1 MTTDLQKN
9 LKEQVYNQIENYK
22 NGTDKEKKIAEKLE
36 IIANKINCFQC
47 LDTQQSW
54 YYREQFHKIDGK
66 GDYYKMTCSV
76 CSSNRWIEDS
86 HICDLYGIFDIKL
99 FNRDSQDGS
108 ERIKELE
115 KRAFV
120 LYPELN
126 FEPPTYK
133 KIETRKE
140 SLKKS
145 TYKLDL
151 EIGSIL
157 NNCLKICRAYFG
169 DIPSIVS
176 LISKIQLNIENVNE
190 DNNKEEII
198 CEEVDSKKFIY
209 IKIENKSR
217 IKEKSILGIY
227 KYSKYKLDVDIHF
240 TLLEPDN
247 DTAYKNCKEIINKI
261 GTKEM
266 EEVIKI
272 FTLIITNEKE

>member
-1 MTTDLQKN
+1 MNTELQYN
-9 LKEQVYNQIENYK
+9 LKDQVYKQIENYK
-22 NGTDKEKKIAEKLE
+22 NGTKKEQNIAEKLE
-36 IIANKINCFQC
+36 IIASKINCFQC

-54 YYREQFHKIDGK
+54 YYRELSHKRDGK
-66 GDYYKMTCSV
+66 GDFYKMTCSV

-86 HICDLYGIFDIKL
+86 HVCLLYGTFDIKL

-108 ERIKELE
+108 ERVKELI

-126 FEPPTYK
+126 IEPPTYK

-140 SLKKS
+140 FLQKS

-151 EIGSIL
+151 EIGNIL
-157 NNCLKICRAYFG
+157 NNCQKICRAYFG

-176 LISKIQLNIENVNE
+176 LISKIQLNIENVSEN
-190 DNNKEEII
+190 NNKEEII
-198 CEEVDSKKFIY
+198 CEEVNNKKFIY
-209 IKIENKSR
+209 IRIENKS
-217 IKEKSILGIY
+217 IKKEKSILGFY
-227 KYSKYKLDVDIHF
+227 KYYKYNLDVYIYF

-247 DTAYKNCKEIINKI
+247 DTAYGNCKEIINKLGI
-261 GTKEM
+261 KEM

-272 FTLIITNEKE
+272 FTMIVADGKE